1 MKVNVVI
8 LVLVIALAVVMLRGT
23 EAEKYRVGGN
33 LGWTIPPGGAAT
45 YASWA
50 SKYTFKVDKDLIA
63 LAAAMLSATEA
74 RKYRVGGD
82 LGWTIP
88 PSGAATYASWASKVR
103 LQSRRN
109 DVIVVTKE
117 NFDICNTTKP
127 LYQYKGPV
135 FLRAA
140 ISGTYYLTCSFAGH
154 CTKGQ
159 KVAIYFAL

>member
-8 LVLVIALAVVMLRGT
+8 LVFVIALAVVMLRGT

-82 LGWTIP
+82 LVGLSLP
-88 PSGAATYASWASKVR
+88 AALPLMLHG
-103 LQSRRN
+103 LQS
-109 DVIVVTKE
+109 TPSK
-117 NFDICNTTKP
+117 
-127 LYQYKGPV
+127 
-135 FLRAA
+135 
-140 ISGTYYLTCSFAGH
+140 LTR
-154 CTKGQ
+154 
-159 KVAIYFAL
+159 IL